1 MRCRPSEKVVARSPQ
16 NGFLAGD
23 DSKAK
28 SVMQDSE
35 FATQSRPYQPIAI
48 VGIGCRFPG
57 GVASPKDFW
66 TLLTEEVDGTSEVP
80 PDRWSIEKYYD
91 PDPKRPGKVYTKR
104 GGFIGGISGFDPQF
118 FGISPR
124 EVSYVDPQH
133 RLLLETTW
141 EAFEDAGIAPS
152 KWADRKV
159 GVFVGLFTHDY
170 ENIHMRVS
178 ERPIHGPHSATGVST
193 TIAANRLSYA
203 FGFTGPSMV
212 IDTACSS
219 SLVALHLACR
229 SLHEGEAE
237 LAIAGGVNLQLQ
249 PEMTMSLCKA
259 TMLAPDGRC
268 KSFDARANGYAR
280 ADGVAMV
287 VLKTL
292 ERAEADGD
300 PIYAVIMGSAVNQD
314 GRTQGMTVPNGE
326 AQQIVMRDALTLAGV
341 TPSQISYVEAHGTGT
356 PVGDPIEANALG
368 TVLRSNDPDR
378 EPCVIGSVKS
388 NFGHTESAAGI
399 AGLIK
404 VALMQRHG
412 YIPPN
417 LHFETPNPNIPFED
431 LRLRVPT
438 ALEEWRTG
446 ADGRRIAG
454 INSFGFGGTN
464 AHVVLANTPAKRAA
478 LDSGDQAQLV
488 LLSARS
494 EEALKANARRHGD
507 FLRSERT
514 AGASLADV
522 AATLS
527 LGREHHPLRL
537 AVAGRTPAEVAD
549 LLDGFAAGQ
558 RRQGVVSGHV
568 GEAGA
573 SGIVFVCSG
582 MGQQWWAMGRGLLES
597 EPVFARK
604 IDELDGLFRRWAS
617 WSLRDILTRPE
628 SESEIDR
635 TEYAQPAIFGLQMG
649 LAALWESWG
658 VRPER
663 VVGHSVGEVAAACIA
678 GALTLEDAVTVCFH
692 RSRLQATLA
701 GRGGMLAVGLPEA
714 ELARR
719 IRGKEALV
727 SIAAINSAE
736 SATLAGD
743 TATLEK
749 IAADLQGEAIFARM
763 LNVEVPYHSPV
774 MDEIRE
780 PFRAALQGIAP
791 RAPAVPLV
799 STVTGELVDGM
810 AFDADYWNRNV
821 REPVA
826 FAKAIRTMASLQGRI
841 FIEIGAHPV
850 LASSIGECLVAEGVQ
865 GTVIASLRR
874 KQDDVTTFL
883 AAVGQLHCL
892 GHRLALEQKFERP
905 SARLDLPLYPWQRS
919 NFWAETPDSRKLRT
933 GLVADNARPDHPLLG
948 ERMASPQPA
957 WSSEIEINRPHYLKD
972 HAVQGAVVFPAAGF
986 IEMSLAAARETGGS
1000 QGPLVI
1006 ERLAIDAPLVLSANA
1021 SAQVQLTVGEGRKFQ
1036 IHSHVRQEGDKRW
1049 TRHVSGTLAEPPAA
1063 SDAQFLDAADLHD
1076 RLSTLI
1082 GQDEI
1087 YRRFDQMQLQY
1098 GPLFQNLHTA
1108 WVGESEALGQ
1118 LVVPDALTDEI
1129 PLYNLHPALLDAAF
1143 QLLVALPA
1151 QGTYLP
1157 VSVERVEV
1165 LHPGV
1170 VPAWAHVRKTGQ
1182 TKTRIV
1188 ADIVVAD
1195 EQGRVLVKLS
1205 GLACQAMADAGA
1217 ERLAQSGSFLFDR
1230 VWTDSDLMSRSVR
1243 KQASS
1248 LPSPRN
1254 LAPGLQTRHDQR
1266 NADSRRDRFVLQ
1278 AWPALDELASDY
1290 FINALSALGWRWQV
1304 GGRFAAADL
1313 SQQLDIAT
1321 RHVRFVER
1329 MLTHLMRSGYLE
1341 AEGDRWHVRHV
1352 PPVRDTEAQWRAL
1365 TLAYPECHA
1374 ELNLTRRCGIR
1385 LAQFLR
1391 DEEEP
1396 LSALFPVGSPIAEH
1410 MYADSPTC
1418 GPYNRIIADALDAMV
1433 RNLPE
1438 GQTLRIL
1445 EVGAGTGGLTSHLL
1459 PLLPAEKTDYVY
1471 TDVSQSFLNQAK
1483 ERFRAFPFVRYEIF
1497 DVEHDPEAQGLV
1509 PGFFD
1514 LIVICD
1520 AVHATAHL
1528 RTSIGNLHDLLAPGG
1543 MLALMEVTSPTRWY
1557 DLVFGL
1563 LPGWWAFTDRD
1574 LRPDHAT
1581 LPAAGWLSVLALC
1594 GFDEAAA
1601 VSDGISAGQ
1610 ESLQTVFLA
1619 RKSAPSVSAAA
1630 TLPAVSPELRA
1641 SAIETPVVLLSDAI
1655 GVADGLASA
1664 LRALGTDVHVVA
1676 PATRGE
1682 GLIGQTILTAAGVAM
1697 TAPVIVDLRNLSKP
1711 GESKDQPADAGTV
1724 ACENLRDVV
1733 SVLAGQSWRE
1743 RPDLWVV
1750 TNGAESVG
1758 GLRDLSLHQAQVR
1771 GFARVV
1777 TSEHAELN
1785 TRLADLSPVPTST
1798 ELAMLAR
1805 LLVQRGAE
1813 DDVALR
1819 DERLYVSRVIV
1830 HRNRRKADG
1839 TETGFLVARERRAP
1853 DGLVFRE
1860 TLAPPPGPGQ
1870 VQVQVRASGLN
1881 YKDFARQVGLLE
1893 AGSDSPG
1900 LEGAGVVIAVGPG
1913 VDRLAP
1919 GDNFVGLIDGSLSN
1933 PINVDARLLVR
1944 MPANL
1949 SFEDAA
1955 GIPVVFLTAYQALK
1969 RQARIAPGETVLVHT
1984 AAGGLGLAEIQVAR
1998 ALGAK
2003 VFATAGNHEKRDY
2016 LHAFGVDYVGDSR
2029 TANFADEILAKTGG
2043 RGVDVILNTLSA
2055 EMNRDNLRLLRPGSG
2070 RLIDLRNM
2078 HYGAQLDYAA
2088 LQSGMLFS
2096 AFDLG
2101 IIAAS
2106 DVSYMAGLLDE
2117 VAPLFENGT
2126 LRPVPYR
2133 SAPVERIGETIRSFR
2148 KATHIGKFVAT
2159 FTDSTVD
2166 MVPTETPVALTA
2178 QGSYLISGGLSGF
2191 GLSTARWLATN
2202 GARHLVLAGRRGAA
2216 TPEAQDTLAD
2226 LRAAGVHVEAV
2237 ALDVSDAG
2245 QVEALIRRFGSEWPR
2260 LHGIVHAAMV
2270 LRDGPMLG
2278 LTADQIQSVLRPKVD
2293 GAWNLHRF
2301 ALGQPL
2307 DFFVCYSS
2315 LSALVGNRD
2324 QANYAAANEYLEAL
2338 CRYRR
2343 ANGLPA
2349 MSISWGAIADIGYVA
2364 RDEGVRDVLHRQG
2377 AFDLKLE
2384 QAWIALSH
2392 GLRAGVTNLY
2402 AASMDWTTLK
2412 QFSRTVSTSPRFQL
2426 LGASQAGQSADRG
2439 TSPEAE
2445 SRLDSSATPEERYR
2459 QLQVIMAREVSGVL
2473 GTDPETLDLNRPLQS
2488 LGFDSLMAVELTVA
2502 IERATGYGFSRM
2514 SLLRAEAT
2522 TAELVREVAGALG
2535 AREGEDGTAPPAET
2549 ATADLPAVPPAAQGV
2564 DTLSDQEVDALLR
2577 ELVNDEIDN
2586 G

>member
-1 MRCRPSEKVVARSPQ
+1 
-16 NGFLAGD
+16 
-23 DSKAK
+23 
-28 SVMQDSE
+28 MQDSE

-66 TLLTEEVDGTSEVP
+66 TLLTEKVDGTSEVP
-80 PDRWSIEKYYD
+80 PDRWNIEKYYD

-104 GGFIGGISGFDPQF
+104 GGFIGGVSGFDPQF

-141 EAFEDAGIAPS
+141 EAFEDAGIAPR
-152 KWADRKV
+152 KWSDRKV

-178 ERPIHGPHSATGVST
+178 ERPIHGPHSATGMST

-229 SLHEGEAE
+229 SLQEGEAE
-237 LAIAGGVNLQLQ
+237 LAVAGGVNLQLQ

-259 TMLAPDGRC
+259 SMLAPDGRC

-292 ERAEADGD
+292 ERAQADGD
-300 PIYAVIMGSAVNQD
+300 QIYAVIMGSAVNQD

-326 AQQIVMRDALTLAGV
+326 AQQIVMKDALTLAGV
-341 TPSQISYVEAHGTGT
+341 SPSEISYVEAHGTGT

-368 TVLRSNDPDR
+368 TVLRSNNPDR
-378 EPCVIGSVKS
+378 DPCVIGSVKS

-446 ADGRRIAG
+446 ADGRRLAG

-464 AHVVLANTPAKRAA
+464 AHVVLANAPVPPTNAA
-478 LDSGDQAQLV
+478 ARDEGDEAHLV

-494 EEALKANARRHGD
+494 EDALKANARRHGD
-507 FLRSERT
+507 FLRSRLP
-514 AGASLADV
+514 A
-522 AATLS
+522 AATLAETS
-527 LGREHHPLRL
+527 AALALGREHHPIRL
-537 AVAGRTPAEVAD
+537 AVAGRTPTEIAD

-558 RRQGVVSGHV
+558 RRQGVVSGQV
-568 GEAGA
+568 VDTGA

-582 MGQQWWAMGRGLLES
+582 MGQQWWAMGRGLLTS

-604 IDELDGLFRRWAS
+604 IDELDRMFRRFAS
-617 WSLRDILTRPE
+617 WSLRDILSRSET
-628 SESEIDR
+628 ESEIDR

-658 VRPER
+658 VKPEF
-663 VVGHSVGEVAAACIA
+663 VVGHSVGEVAAACIS

-727 SIAAINSAE
+727 SIAAVNSAE

-743 TATLEK
+743 TATLEQ
-749 IAADLQGEAIFARM
+749 IAAELQGEQIFARM

-791 RAPAVPLV
+791 RATAVPLV
-799 STVTGELVDGM
+799 STVTGQLIDGS

-826 FAKAIRTMASLQGRI
+826 FARAIGTLAGLQGRV

-850 LASSIGECLVAEGVQ
+850 LASSIGECLMAAGVQ

-874 KQDDVTTFL
+874 KQDDATTFL

-905 SARLDLPLYPWQRS
+905 ASRLDLPLYPWQRS
-919 NFWAETPDSRKLRT
+919 DFWAETPDSRKMRT
-933 GLVADNARPDHPLLG
+933 GLASNDAGPDHPLLG
-948 ERMASPQPA
+948 ERQTAPQPT
-957 WSSEIEINRPHYLKD
+957 WSNELDINRPHFLKD

-986 IEMSLAAARETGGS
+986 IEMALAAARETVGA
-1000 QGPLVI
+1000 QGPLTI
-1006 ERLAIDAPLVLSANA
+1006 ERLSIEAPLVLSAGSGSIA
-1021 SAQVQLTVGEGRKFQ
+1021 QLTIGDGQKFQ
-1036 IHSHVRQEGDKRW
+1036 IHSHSQQEGGKRW
-1049 TRHVSGTLAEPPAA
+1049 TRHVAGTLVEQRPAG
-1063 SDAQFLDAADLHD
+1063 DAQFLDAAVLHD
-1076 RLSTLI
+1076 QLPNFVD
-1082 GQDEI
+1082 QAEI

-1098 GPLFQNLHTA
+1098 GPLFQNLHAA
-1108 WVGESEALGQ
+1108 WVGENEALGQ
-1118 LVVPDALTDEI
+1118 LVVPQALAEEI
-1129 PLYNLHPALLDAAF
+1129 PHYNLHPALLDATF

-1151 QGTYLP
+1151 EGTFLP
-1157 VSVERVEV
+1157 VGVERVEV
-1165 LHPGV
+1165 IHPGV
-1170 VPAWAHVRKTGQ
+1170 TPAWAHVRKVSE

-1195 EQGRVLVKLS
+1195 EQGRVLAKLS
-1205 GLACQAMADAGA
+1205 GFACQAMADAGA

-1230 VWTDSDLMSRSVR
+1230 VWVDSDLMSRSVR
-1243 KQASS
+1243 KRASS
-1248 LPSPRN
+1248 LPSPRD
-1254 LAPGLQTRHDQR
+1254 LGPGLQTRHDQR
-1266 NADSRRDRFVLQ
+1266 DADSRRDRFVLQ

-1290 FINALSALGWRWQV
+1290 FINALSALGWNWRV
-1304 GGRFAAADL
+1304 GDRFAVAEL
-1313 SQQLDIAT
+1313 SKQLDIAS

-1329 MLTHLMRSGYLE
+1329 MLTHLKRSGYLE

-1352 PPVRDTEAQWRAL
+1352 PAVNDTEAQWRAL
-1365 TLAYPECHA
+1365 SLAYPDCHA
-1374 ELNLTRRCGIR
+1374 ELNLIRRCGIR

-1418 GPYNRIIADALDAMV
+1418 GPYNRIIADALDEMV
-1433 RNLPE
+1433 RKLPE

-1459 PLLPAEKTDYVY
+1459 PRLPAERTDYVY

-1483 ERFRAFPFVRYEIF
+1483 DRFRAFPFVRYEIF

-1563 LPGWWAFTDRD
+1563 LPGWWAFTDKD

-1581 LPAAGWLSVLALC
+1581 LPAAGWLSVLSLC
-1594 GFDEAAA
+1594 GFDEAVA
-1601 VSDGISAGQ
+1601 VYDGISAGQ

-1619 RKSAPSVSAAA
+1619 RRPAPSASVAPA
-1630 TLPAVSPELRA
+1630 LPAVSPELRA
-1641 SAIETPVVLLSDAI
+1641 AAIETPVVLIADAM

-1664 LRALGTDVHVVA
+1664 LRTLGTDVSVVTPDSRGDSLLR
-1676 PATRGE
+1676 PA
-1682 GLIGQTILTAAGVAM
+1682 IVAAGGVAM
-1697 TAPVIVDLRNLSKP
+1697 TSPVIVDLRNLSMP
-1711 GESKDQPADAGTV
+1711 GQTTDQPSDAGTV
-1724 ACENLRDVV
+1724 ACENLREVV
-1733 SVLAGQSWRE
+1733 RVLADQSWRE

-1750 TNGAESVG
+1750 TNGAESIG
-1758 GLRDLSLHQAQVR
+1758 ELRDLSLHQAQVR

-1785 TRLADLSPVPTST
+1785 TRLADLSPAPNAT
-1798 ELAMLAR
+1798 ELAVLAR
-1805 LLVQRGAE
+1805 LLVQRGSE

-1819 DERLYVSRVIV
+1819 DDRLYVSRVIV
-1830 HRNRRKADG
+1830 HRNRRTTDG
-1839 TETGFLVARERRAP
+1839 TASGFMVARERRAP

-1860 TLAPPPGPGQ
+1860 TLATPPGPGE

-1893 AGSDSPG
+1893 TSSDSPG
-1900 LEGAGVVIAVGPG
+1900 LEGAGVVVAAGPG

-1919 GDNFVGLIDGSLSN
+1919 GDNFVGLIDGSLSS

-1944 MPANL
+1944 LPANL

-1969 RQARIAPGETVLVHT
+1969 RQARIAPGESVLVHT

-1998 ALGAK
+1998 ALGAR
-2003 VFATAGNHEKRDY
+2003 VFATAGNVEKRDY
-2016 LHAFGVDYVGDSR
+2016 LHALGVDYVGDSR
-2029 TANFADEILAKTGG
+2029 TAHFADEILAATGG

-2070 RLIDLRNM
+2070 RLVDLRNM

-2101 IIAAS
+2101 IIAAA

-2117 VAPLFENGT
+2117 IAPLFENGT

-2133 SAPVERIGETIRSFR
+2133 STPVERIGETIRSFR
-2148 KATHIGKFVAT
+2148 KAAHIGKFVAT

-2191 GLSTARWLATN
+2191 GLSTARWLAAQ
-2202 GARHLVLAGRRGAA
+2202 GARHLVLVGRRGAA
-2216 TPEAQDTLAD
+2216 TPEAQDALAD

-2237 ALDVSDAG
+2237 AVDVSDAG

-2260 LHGIVHAAMV
+2260 LHGVVHAAMV

-2278 LTADQIQSVLRPKVD
+2278 LTTDQIQSVLRPKVD

-2301 ALGQPL
+2301 TLGQPL

-2324 QANYAAANEYLEAL
+2324 QANYAAANEYLETL
-2338 CRYRR
+2338 CRHRR

-2364 RDEGVRDVLHRQG
+2364 RDEGVRDVLRRQG

-2412 QFSRTVSTSPRFQL
+2412 QFSRTVSTSPRFQF
-2426 LGASQAGQSADRG
+2426 LGASMAGQGAEKGAASE
-2439 TSPEAE
+2439 SE
-2445 SRLDSSATPEERYR
+2445 SRLDGNATPEERYR
-2459 QLQVIMAREVSGVL
+2459 QLQVILAREVSGVL
-2473 GTDPETLDLNRPLQS
+2473 GTDPEILDLNRPLQS

-2514 SLLRAEAT
+2514 SLLRADAT
-2522 TAELVREVAGALG
+2522 TAELVREIAGALG
-2535 AREGEDGTAPPAET
+2535 AREGEAATALPEEA
-2549 ATADLPAVPPAAQGV
+2549 ATADLPAAPPAVMAV
-2564 DTLSDQEVDALLR
+2564 ETMSDFEVDALLR
-2577 ELVNDEIDN
+2577 ELVNDEIGN

>member
-1 MRCRPSEKVVARSPQ
+1 M
-16 NGFLAGD
+16 
-23 DSKAK
+23 
-28 SVMQDSE
+28 
-35 FATQSRPYQPIAI
+35 ATQSRPYQPIAI

-57 GVASPKDFW
+57 GVASPSEFW
-66 TLLTEEVDGTSEVP
+66 TLLTEQVDGTSEVP
-80 PDRWSIEKYYD
+80 ADRWSIEKYYD
-91 PDPKRPGKVYTKR
+91 PDPKRPGKLYTKR
-104 GGFIGGISGFDPQF
+104 GGFISGISEFDPQF

-124 EVSYVDPQH
+124 EVAYVDPQH
-133 RLLLETTW
+133 RMLLETTW
-141 EAFEDAGIAPS
+141 EAFEDAGIAPRRWS
-152 KWADRKV
+152 DRKV

-178 ERPIHGPHSATGVST
+178 ERGIYGPHSATGMST
-193 TIAANRLSYA
+193 TIAANRLSHA

-229 SLHEGEAE
+229 SLHEGESE
-237 LAIAGGVNLQLQ
+237 LAIAGGVNLQLS

-259 TMLAPDGRC
+259 SMLSPDGRC

-280 ADGVAMV
+280 ADGVGMV

-292 ERAEADGD
+292 ERAQADGD
-300 PIYAVIMGSAVNQD
+300 QIYAVIMGSAVNQD
-314 GRTQGMTVPNGE
+314 GRTQGLTVPNGD
-326 AQQIVMRDALTLAGV
+326 AQQVVMRDALSFAGV
-341 TPSQISYVEAHGTGT
+341 HPSEISYIEAHGTGT
-356 PVGDPIEANALG
+356 AVGDPIETNALG
-368 TVLRSNDPDR
+368 TVLRSGNPDR
-378 EPCVIGSVKS
+378 APCVIGSVKS

-446 ADGRRIAG
+446 EGGRRLAG

-464 AHVVLANTPAKRAA
+464 AHVVLANAPGPQTTAA
-478 LDSGDQAQLV
+478 ERSDGDQAHLV

-494 EEALKANARRHGD
+494 DEALKANARRHGN
-507 FLRSERT
+507 FLRSDRQT
-514 AGASLADV
+514 GVPLADV
-522 AATLS
+522 SAALA
-527 LGREHHPLRL
+527 LGRDHHPIRL
-537 AVAGRTPAEVAD
+537 AVAGRTASEVAD

-558 RRQGVVSGHV
+558 RRQGVVSGQV
-568 GEAGA
+568 ADAGA
-573 SGIVFVCSG
+573 SGVVFVCSG
-582 MGQQWWAMGRGLLES
+582 MGQQWWAMGRGLLDS

-604 IDELDGLFRRWAS
+604 IDELDRMFGRLAR
-617 WSLRDILTRPE
+617 WSLRDILSRAETD
-628 SESEIDR
+628 SQIDR

-658 VRPER
+658 VKPDL

-714 ELARR
+714 DLARR
-719 IRGKEALV
+719 IQGKEALV
-727 SIAAINSAE
+727 SIAAVNSAE

-743 TATLEK
+743 TATLQQIE
-749 IAADLQGEAIFARM
+749 ADLQREAIFARM

-791 RAPAVPLV
+791 RASAVPLV
-799 STVTGELVDGM
+799 STVTGQLIDGT
-810 AFDADYWNRNV
+810 AFNADYWNRNV

-826 FAKAIRTMASLQGRI
+826 FAKAIGTLAGLQGRV

-850 LASSIGECLVAEGVQ
+850 LASSIGECLTAAGVQ

-874 KQDDVTTFL
+874 KHDDATTFM

-892 GHRLALEQKFERP
+892 GHRLALEAKFARP
-905 SARLDLPLYPWQRS
+905 SSRLDLPLYPWQRS
-919 NFWAETPDSRKLRT
+919 TFWAETADSRKLRT
-933 GLVADNARPDHPLLG
+933 GLASDDVRPDHPLLG
-948 ERMASPQPA
+948 ERQAAPQPA
-957 WSSEIEINRPHYLKD
+957 WSNEIDVNRPHYLKD

-986 IEMSLAAARETGGS
+986 IEMALAAARETVGAQG
-1000 QGPLVI
+1000 GPLTI
-1006 ERLAIDAPLVLSANA
+1006 ERLSIEAPLVLSAG
-1021 SAQVQLTVGEGRKFQ
+1021 STSSVQLTVGDGQKFQ
-1036 IHSHVRQEGDKRW
+1036 IHSHGQQEGVKRW
-1049 TRHVSGTLAEPPAA
+1049 TRHVAGTLIEPRPTA
-1063 SDAQFLDAADLHD
+1063 DAQFLDAADLHD
-1076 RLSTLI
+1076 RLSNLV

-1087 YRRFDQMQLQY
+1087 YRRFDTMQLQY

-1108 WVGESEALGQ
+1108 WVGDGEALGQ
-1118 LVVPDALTDEI
+1118 LVVPPAMVAEI
-1129 PLYNLHPALLDAAF
+1129 PLYNLHPALLDATF

-1151 QGTYLP
+1151 EGTFLP
-1157 VSVERVEV
+1157 VGVERVEV
-1165 LHPGV
+1165 IHPGV
-1170 VPAWAHVRKTGQ
+1170 APAWAYVRKVSE

-1188 ADIVVAD
+1188 ADLIVAD
-1195 EQGRVLVKLS
+1195 EQGRVLARLS

-1217 ERLAQSGSFLFDR
+1217 ERSAMSGSFLFDR
-1230 VWTDSDLMSRSVR
+1230 VWVDSDLSSRSVR
-1243 KQASS
+1243 QRASA
-1248 LPSPRN
+1248 LPAPRD
-1254 LAPGLQTRHDQR
+1254 LAPGLQTRHD
-1266 NADSRRDRFVLQ
+1266 RRDADARRERFVLK

-1290 FINALSALGWRWQV
+1290 FINALTNLGWNWQA
-1304 GGRFAAADL
+1304 GIHFTAADL
-1313 SQQLDIAT
+1313 SKQLDIAS

-1329 MLTHLMRSGYLE
+1329 MLMHLVRSGHLE
-1341 AEGDRWHVRHV
+1341 VDGGRWHVRQV
-1352 PPVRDTEAQWRAL
+1352 PAIRDTEAQWRAL
-1365 TLAYPECHA
+1365 SLAYPECHA
-1374 ELNLTRRCGIR
+1374 ELNLTRRCGFR

-1418 GPYNRIIADALDAMV
+1418 GPYNRIIADSLDEIV
-1433 RNLPE
+1433 RKLPE

-1471 TDVSQSFLNQAK
+1471 TDVSQSFLNHAK
-1483 ERFRAFPFVRYEIF
+1483 DRFRAFPFVRYEIF

-1594 GFDEAAA
+1594 GFDEAVA

-1610 ESLQTVFLA
+1610 ESLQTVFFA
-1619 RKSAPSVSAAA
+1619 RRPDHAGSAAA
-1630 TLPAVSPELRA
+1630 VLPAISPELRA
-1641 SAIETPVVLLSDAI
+1641 AATETPVVLLADAI
-1655 GVADGLASA
+1655 GVADGLAAA
-1664 LRALGTDVHVVA
+1664 LRALGTDVSVVTPGLGGDSLLR
-1676 PATRGE
+1676 PA
-1682 GLIGQTILTAAGVAM
+1682 ILAAGGVAM
-1697 TAPVIVDLRNLSKP
+1697 TAPAVVDMRNLSQP
-1711 GESKDQPADAGTV
+1711 GGNEDQPSNAGTL

-1733 SVLAGQSWRE
+1733 RVLAEQSWRE
-1743 RPDLWVV
+1743 RPDLWIV

-1758 GLRDLSLHQAQVR
+1758 GLQSLSLHQAQVR

-1785 TRLADLSPVPTST
+1785 TRLADLSPVPGAT
-1798 ELAMLAR
+1798 ELAALAR
-1805 LLVQRGAE
+1805 LLIGRGAE

-1819 DERLYVSRVIV
+1819 GDHMFFSRVIP
-1830 HRNRRKADG
+1830 HRNRRRTDG
-1839 TETGFLVARERRAP
+1839 ETTGFRITRERRAP

-1860 TLAPPPGPGQ
+1860 TAATPPGPGQ
-1870 VQVQVRASGLN
+1870 VQVQMRASGLN

-1900 LEGAGVVIAVGPG
+1900 LEGAGVVVAVGPG

-1933 PINVDARLLVR
+1933 PINADARLLVR

-1955 GIPVVFLTAYQALK
+1955 GLPVVFLTAYQALK
-1969 RQARIAPGETVLVHT
+1969 RQARIAPGEAVLVHT

-1998 ALGAK
+1998 ALGAR
-2003 VFATAGNHEKRDY
+2003 VFATAGNAEKRDY
-2016 LHAFGVDYVGDSR
+2016 LHALGIDYVGDSR
-2029 TANFADEILAKTGG
+2029 TTHFADEILAATGG

-2070 RLIDLRNM
+2070 RLVDLRNM

-2088 LQSGMLFS
+2088 LQSGVMFS

-2101 IIAAS
+2101 VMAAA
-2106 DVSYMAGLLDE
+2106 DHDYMTGLLE
-2117 VAPLFENGT
+2117 EIAPLFENDT

-2148 KATHIGKFVAT
+2148 KAAHIGKFVAT

-2166 MVPTETPVALTA
+2166 MAPAAAPVALTD
-2178 QGSYLISGGLSGF
+2178 QGIYLISGGLSGF
-2191 GLSTARWLATN
+2191 GLSTARWLASN
-2202 GARHLVLAGRRGAA
+2202 GARHLVLVGRRGAA
-2216 TPEAQDTLAD
+2216 TPEAQDALAD
-2226 LRAAGVHVEAV
+2226 LRAAGVHVETV
-2237 ALDVSDAG
+2237 AADVSDAG
-2245 QVEALIRRFGSEWPR
+2245 QVEALVRRFGSEWPR

-2270 LRDGPMLG
+2270 LRDGPILG
-2278 LTADQIQSVLRPKVD
+2278 MTSEHIQAVLRPKVD

-2301 ALGQPL
+2301 TLDQPL

-2324 QANYAAANEYLEAL
+2324 QANYAAANEYLEAI
-2338 CRYRR
+2338 CRHRR

-2349 MSISWGAIADIGYVA
+2349 VSISWGAIADIGYVA
-2364 RDEGVRDVLHRQG
+2364 RDEGVRDVLRRQG

-2412 QFSRTVSTSPRFQL
+2412 QFSRTVSTSPRFQF
-2426 LGASQAGQSADRG
+2426 LGASTASPGVEKGA
-2439 TSPEAE
+2439 TSESE
-2445 SRLDSSATPEERYR
+2445 SRLDGNATPEERYR
-2459 QLQVIMAREVSGVL
+2459 QLQIILAREVSGVL
-2473 GTDPETLDLNRPLQS
+2473 GTDPDTLDLNRPLQS

-2514 SLLRAEAT
+2514 SLLRADAT
-2522 TAELVREVAGALG
+2522 TAELVREIAEVLG
-2535 AREGEDGTAPPAET
+2535 ARAGETAPESDDAEASPQPAK
-2549 ATADLPAVPPAAQGV
+2549 AQSERRSV
-2564 DTLSDQEVDALLR
+2564 DELNDNEVDALLR
-2577 ELVNDEIDN
+2577 ELVTEEMGN